1 VLRKG
6 DRTAEA
12 RTRRVPAGPQLRIHY
27 NGAFL
32 RSEVVRDGCNL
43 DDVAEGFSR
52 CSLRQR
58 RLQRPS
64 YVRCR
69 GMGSAGW
76 LYCESRYRAPAL
88 GNCLKL
94 DGRGRLSRNP
104 PARPAATPHSVA
116 ARVGHCVGC
125 RLCVGFRRLPTESPK
140 VADRVADSIEPAVS
154 AVAHDA
160 SHTSIAMLPG
170 IGDGHR
176 SIETGSGE
184 CAGLARAMFRRA
196 CAGPVDARRVP
207 FLERSGP

>member
-1 VLRKG
+1 MAATWARWPRASPDVPSDNADCK
-6 DRTAEA
+6 DRLT
-12 RTRRVPAGPQLRIHY
+12 
-27 NGAFL
+27 
-32 RSEVVRDGCNL
+32 S
-43 DDVAEGFSR
+43 VAEEWAVLVG
-52 CSLRQR
+52 CIANQDTE
-58 RLQRPS
+58 PH
-64 YVRCR
+64 
-69 GMGSAGW
+69 
-76 LYCESRYRAPAL
+76 AL

-140 VADRVADSIEPAVS
+140 VADRVTDGIEPAVS

-160 SHTSIAMLPG
+160 SNTSIAMLPC